1 MTKQDSPEAVFG
13 YLTTIESPE
22 HGFFGGYL
30 MVSAL
35 GRPLEF
41 HCTAPVRPNRAQQIL
56 YGPTLQPYLL
66 GEQIGGTLLAQAK
79 LRPLLVLTD
88 QAAMLCLRSQ
98 MKMPIVCWQ
107 PTVGQTEGQLV
118 ADAAETLAVI
128 ESEAT
133 PHVQMGRSES
143 KSRRI
148 VVVESEWW
156 LPPGFEAEHDKVR
169 ELLAHLA
176 ERVELGEPLERI
188 HEAIREAQRIGGRG
202 QDAYGQAA

>member
-1 MTKQDSPEAVFG
+1 
-13 YLTTIESPE
+13 
-22 HGFFGGYL
+22 
-30 MVSAL
+30 MVSAI

-88 QAAMLCLRSQ
+88 QAAMLCLRPQ
-98 MKMPIVCWQ
+98 MKVPIVCSQ
-107 PTVGQTEGQLV
+107 TTEGDRQFV
-118 ADAAETLAVI
+118 ADSAEPLSLIETDAAAEMRVGH
-128 ESEAT
+128 
-133 PHVQMGRSES
+133 PES
-143 KSRRI
+143 KTRRI
-148 VVVESEWW
+148 VVAESEWW
-156 LPPGFEAEHDKVR
+156 LPPGFEAECNTVR

-176 ERVELGEPLERI
+176 ERVELGEPFERI